1 MEARKGERREGGGA
15 MAKKKKKKKKKKG
28 TLDISGKT
36 RQDKTRK
43 VSTIQET

>member
-15 MAKKKKKKKKKKG
+15 MAKKKKKKKKKG